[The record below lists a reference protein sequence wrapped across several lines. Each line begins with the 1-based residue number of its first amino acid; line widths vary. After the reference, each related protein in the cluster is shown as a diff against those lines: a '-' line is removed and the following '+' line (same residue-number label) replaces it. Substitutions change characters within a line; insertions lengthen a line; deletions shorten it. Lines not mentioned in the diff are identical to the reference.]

1 MINDLM
7 TVLYMLILLAI
18 VFITNTTLGVI
29 IANKKAEFNLKKFLG
44 GIGKG
49 IVIAICMLL
58 FCVTLEIIP
67 SVLGQVGITIQD
79 ELITVVEVT
88 LMTFTAYKKYALDCI
103 EKFKTIL
110 GVKESE

>member
-18 VFITNTTLGVI
+18 VFVINTTLGVI

-49 IVIAICMLL
+49 IVIALCMLL
-58 FCVTLEIIP
+58 FCLTLELIP
-67 SVLGQVGITIQD
+67 SVLNNVGIIIQD
-79 ELITVVEVT
+79 ELITIVEVV

-103 EKFKTIL
+103 DKFKTIL
-110 GVKESE
+110 GIEESE

>member
-18 VFITNTTLGVI
+18 VFITNTTLGVV
-29 IANKKAEFNLKKFLG
+29 IANNKSEFNFKKFIS

-49 IVIAICMLL
+49 IIIAICMLL
-58 FCVTLEIIP
+58 FCLTLELVP
-67 SVLGQVGITIQD
+67 SVLGNVGITIQD
-79 ELITVVEVT
+79 ELITIVEVV

-103 EKFKTIL
+103 DKFKTIL
-110 GVKESE
+110 GIEESK

>member
-1 MINDLM
+1 MIINSLM

-29 IANKKAEFNLKKFLG
+29 IASKKAEFNLKKFLS
-44 GIGKG
+44 GIG

-58 FCVTLEIIP
+58 FCVTLELIP

-103 EKFKTIL
+103 EKFKTVL

>member
-18 VFITNTTLGVI
+18 VFITNTTLGVV
-29 IANKKAEFNLKKFLG
+29 IANKKSEFNFKKFLS

-58 FCVTLEIIP
+58 FCLTLELVP

-79 ELITVVEVT
+79 KLITIVEVV

-103 EKFKTIL
+103 DKFKTIL
-110 GVKESE
+110 GIEESE